1 LLKRQQHPWIETLL
15 GIKCFDNYNNGSAIL
30 IEWLLMQGAQ
40 FSENELKKIEADP
53 ALKEK
58 TKSVLD
64 VIQSKEKYDFFKEG
78 IEW

>member
-1 LLKRQQHPWIETLL
+1 
-15 GIKCFDNYNNGSAIL
+15 
-30 IEWLLMQGAQ
+30 MQGAQ